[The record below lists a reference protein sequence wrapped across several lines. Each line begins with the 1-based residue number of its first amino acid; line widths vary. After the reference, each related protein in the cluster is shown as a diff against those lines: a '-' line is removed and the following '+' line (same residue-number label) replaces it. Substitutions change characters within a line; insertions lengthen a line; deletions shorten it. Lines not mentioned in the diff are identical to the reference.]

1 MSDRDAARPDGAAP
15 HDPGAVP
22 ADPAPE
28 QVQNPEEVRDAAPG
42 PEPVQE
48 TAPERVQNT
57 APEPELVEHVEP
69 PLEPVPDR
77 EPAPEPE
84 APATH
89 DTGPIEIEPHTS
101 VEAVA
106 EPAAPAQV
114 APEPGAAPIPFEP
127 EPSVPEPA
135 EVQVALNSGA
145 DTGTDLGTADTLALP
160 PTTAAVEPT
169 PPVVSSAPPP
179 PPTGVPV
186 PFAAPPTERN
196 GGRFAL
202 KLVLGIGGGTIL
214 VTAVVIALF
223 MAFATFTNSVTD
235 QIEATAGDFVAELA
249 DEDWD
254 GAYAMLCPDMRERP
268 ADDYIAEWQSWDA
281 ASAEVQPLGYNELDV
296 RVRLADGSQIALVVP
311 VEQTAQTIGTSV
323 CGWYT
328 VED

>member
-15 HDPGAVP
+15 PDPGAVP
-22 ADPAPE
+22 AAPVPEPAPEHVPVPE
-28 QVQNPEEVRDAAPG
+28 QVQDP
-42 PEPVQE
+42 
-48 TAPERVQNT
+48 
-57 APEPELVEHVEP
+57 APEPELVEHAEP

-84 APATH
+84 APATR

-135 EVQVALNSGA
+135 GAAPPVALESGIDA
-145 DTGTDLGTADTLALP
+145 ALNPEAGADLGTADTLALP

-169 PPVVSSAPPP
+169 PPVVSSAPP

-202 KLVLGIGGGTIL
+202 KLVLGIGGGTAL
-214 VTAVVIALF
+214 VTAVAIALF

-254 GAYAMLCPDMRERP
+254 GAYAMLCAEMRDRP
-268 ADDYIAEWQSWDA
+268 AEDYIAEWESWDA
-281 ASAEVQPLGYNELDV
+281 ATAEVQPLGYNDLDV

-323 CGWYT
+323 CGWYD
-328 VED
+328 VEG